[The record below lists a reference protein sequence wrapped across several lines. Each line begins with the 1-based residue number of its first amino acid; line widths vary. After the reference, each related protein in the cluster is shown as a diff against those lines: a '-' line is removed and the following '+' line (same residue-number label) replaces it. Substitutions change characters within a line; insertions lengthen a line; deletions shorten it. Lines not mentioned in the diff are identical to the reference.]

1 MAGWGRSHR
10 SPVGGAAGTVRRGR
24 MIENPTA
31 VTLFRFSHRFMK
43 VKSFFILLFSMTLA
57 GCNAPQFGQRVV
69 EPQTITVFAAA
80 SLTDAFTAL
89 GQVFEEQHPGA
100 TVLFNFGA
108 SSDLATQLAEGA
120 PGDVF
125 ASANTRQMENAATV
139 GRIAGEPA
147 NFLTN
152 SLVLIVPADNPAGIE
167 TLADLANE
175 GVKFVSAAP
184 DVPIRGFTDQMLD
197 KAAADLAY
205 VADFKTA
212 VLSNLVSE
220 EANVRQLAAKVA
232 LGEADAGV
240 VYKSD
245 VTPEIANQV
254 QVIEIPDALNVVA
267 VYPLAAISDSA
278 NLEMAQTFIDL
289 VLSDEG
295 QAILAKWGFGPRP

>member
-1 MAGWGRSHR
+1 MSYKKL
-10 SPVGGAAGTVRRGR
+10 VL
-24 MIENPTA
+24 I
-31 VTLFRFSHRFMK
+31 LFML
-43 VKSFFILLFSMTLA
+43 IWLA
-57 GCNAPQFGQRVV
+57 GCGSPAASTPEATAVSA
-69 EPQTITVFAAA
+69 EEITLTIFAAS
-80 SLTDAFTAL
+80 SLTDAFTEL
-89 GQVFEEQHPGA
+89 GEVFEGQHPGA
-100 TVLFNFGA
+100 AVLFNFGA

-125 ASANTRQMENAATV
+125 ASANARQMENAAAA
-139 GRIAGEPA
+139 GRIAGDPV

-167 TLADLANE
+167 TLADIANE
-175 GVKFVSAAP
+175 GVKFVTAAP

-197 KAAADLAY
+197 NAAADPAY
-205 VADFKTA
+205 GEEFKTA
-212 VLSNLVSE
+212 VLANIVSE
-220 EANVRQLAAKVA
+220 EANVRQLAAKVV

-245 VTPEIANQV
+245 VTPDIADQV
-254 QVIEIPDALNVVA
+254 QVIEIPEALNVIA

-278 NLEMAQTFIDL
+278 SPEMAQAFVDL

>member
-1 MAGWGRSHR
+1 MTYKKLVLILFLLLWL
-10 SPVGGAAGTVRRGR
+10 VGCGSSTEGTS
-24 MIENPTA
+24 EATA
-31 VTLFRFSHRFMK
+31 VPPQEITL
-43 VKSFFILLFSMTLA
+43 
-57 GCNAPQFGQRVV
+57 
-69 EPQTITVFAAA
+69 TIFAAS
-80 SLTDAFTAL
+80 SLTDAFTEL
-89 GQVFEEQHPGA
+89 GQLFEGQHPGA

-125 ASANTRQMENAATV
+125 ASANTRQMENAVAA
-139 GRIAGEPA
+139 GRIAGEPV

-175 GVKFVSAAP
+175 GVKFVTTAP

-197 KAAADLAY
+197 KTAADPAY
-205 VADFKTA
+205 GADFKTA
-212 VLSNLVSE
+212 VLANIVSE
-220 EANVRQLAAKVA
+220 EANVRQLASKVV

-245 VTPEIANQV
+245 VTPEIADQV
-254 QVIEIPDALNVVA
+254 QVIEIPDALNIIA
-267 VYPLAAISDSA
+267 VYPIAAVSDSA
-278 NLEMAQTFIDL
+278 SPEMAQAFVDL

-295 QAILAKWGFGPRP
+295 QAILVKWGFGPRPEQ

>member
-1 MAGWGRSHR
+1 MSNKRLSLIFFLLIWLTGCSSSTASTPE
-10 SPVGGAAGTVRRGR
+10 ST
-24 MIENPTA
+24 NA
-31 VTLFRFSHRFMK
+31 VTL
-43 VKSFFILLFSMTLA
+43 
-57 GCNAPQFGQRVV
+57 
-69 EPQTITVFAAA
+69 TVFAAS
-80 SLTDAFTAL
+80 SLTDAFTEIGAL
-89 GQVFEEQHPGA
+89 FEEQYPGS
-100 TVLFNFGA
+100 TVRFNFGA

-125 ASANTRQMENAATV
+125 ASANARQMENAVAA

-175 GVKFVSAAP
+175 GVKFVTAAP

-197 KAAADLAY
+197 NAAADPAY
-205 VADFKTA
+205 GEEFKTA
-212 VLSNLVSE
+212 VLANIVSE
-220 EANVRQLAAKVA
+220 EANVRQLAAKVV

-245 VTPEIANQV
+245 VTPDIADQV
-254 QVIEIPDALNVVA
+254 QVIEIPESLNVVA
-267 VYPLAAISDSA
+267 VYPIAPINDSA
-278 NLEMAQTFIDL
+278 SPETAQAFIDL

-295 QAILAKWGFGPRP
+295 QAILSKWGFGPRP